1 MTLTMLSIL
10 ALIVLIVL
18 KVFKVGQPNS
28 QATNAIKDAAVGY
41 VPPSCTLCS
50 CWHTEISKT
59 STQLQQLNCN
69 NIRSVV
75 LLQKKAGVAIT
86 GRRLMSRYRW
96 DA

>member
-10 ALIVLIVL
+10 ALIVVIVL

-50 CWHTEISKT
+50 CWHKEISKP
-59 STQLQQLNCN
+59 STQLQKLNC

-75 LLQKKAGVAIT
+75 PLQKKAGVAIT
-86 GRRLMSRYRW
+86 GRRLMSRWRW